1 MLVRAQRRDDG
12 ATVREFRMMTK
23 ILLVD
28 DHALFR
34 AGLRLLVSTI
44 LRNVQ
49 VFEAGSLAQ
58 ALETTSAHAGIS
70 LCLLDLVLE
79 DGGGLDALAA
89 MRSAA
94 PEVAVVVVSATQD
107 AATIRACLD
116 AGAMSFVP
124 KSMPAPAL
132 TQALRRVL
140 SGHVFLPEQV
150 LPAAPPPGAR
160 TGLSRRQLDVLSAL
174 SRGLPTKSIAREL
187 AISEH
192 TVKEHL
198 TALFQALRVTNRT
211 EAVIVASRL
220 GLAERSDAG

>member
-58 ALETTSAHAGIS
+58 ALETASAHEGIS

-79 DGGGLDALAA
+79 DGGGLDALAT

-124 KSMPAPAL
+124 KSMPAAAL

-140 SGHVFLPEQV
+140 SGQVFLPEQV
-150 LPAAPPPGAR
+150 LPAVPPPGAR
-160 TGLSRRQLDVLSAL
+160 SGLSRRQLDVLSAL

-187 AISEH
+187 GISEH

-211 EAVIVASRL
+211 EAVIVSSRL
-220 GLAERSDAG
+220 GLAEGRDAA

>member
-1 MLVRAQRRDDG
+1 MLVRAQRRNDG
-12 ATVREFRMMTK
+12 APVREFRDMTK

-49 VFEAGSLAQ
+49 VLEAGSLAA
-58 ALETTSAHAGIS
+58 ALETVKGCEGIS

-79 DGGGLDALAA
+79 DGSGLEALAA
-89 MRSAA
+89 FRRAA
-94 PEVAVVVVSATQD
+94 PETAVVVVSATQD
-107 AATIRACLD
+107 TTTIRACLD

-124 KSMPAPAL
+124 KSMPAAAL

-150 LPAAPPPGAR
+150 RPATPAASAR
-160 TGLSRRQLDVLSAL
+160 SGLSRRQFDVLSAL

-187 AISEH
+187 GISEH

-198 TALFQALRVTNRT
+198 TGLFQALHVTNRT

-220 GLAERSDAG
+220 GLAEGSDAG

>member
-1 MLVRAQRRDDG
+1 
-12 ATVREFRMMTK
+12 MTK

-49 VFEAGSLAQ
+49 VLEAGSLAE
-58 ALETTSAHAGIS
+58 AIETLKDRKDVS

-79 DGGGLDALAA
+79 DGSGLEALTAF
-89 MRSAA
+89 RNAA
-94 PEVAVVVVSATQD
+94 PATAVVVVSATQD

-150 LPAAPPPGAR
+150 LSATPAPGER
-160 TGLSRRQLDVLSAL
+160 SGLSPRQLDVLNAL

-187 AISEH
+187 GISEH

-198 TALFQALRVTNRT
+198 TNVFQALRVTNRT
-211 EAVIVASRL
+211 EAVIAAARL
-220 GLAERSDAG
+220 GLSEGGDAG